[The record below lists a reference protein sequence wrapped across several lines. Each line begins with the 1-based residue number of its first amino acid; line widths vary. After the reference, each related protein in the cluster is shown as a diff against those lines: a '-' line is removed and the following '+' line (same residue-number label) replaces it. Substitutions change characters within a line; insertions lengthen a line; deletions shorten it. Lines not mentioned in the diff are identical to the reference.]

1 MPILTSSR
9 LFRSGGLALVAA
21 FALLSP
27 SAAPAAA
34 SADLLSS
41 RDAASFAR
49 LARSLGGSVGVA
61 VSPLGRGQQVESL
74 GSLRSAVA
82 WSTSK
87 VPVAMA
93 VIAAGRGRAQ
103 RENLVQAITASDN
116 AAAERLWSSLGGGRA
131 AARAADA
138 QLRAAGDANTHIES
152 RRLRAGFTPF
162 GQTTWTLAD
171 QARFT
176 AGMRC
181 TAPGRQVLDLMGQ
194 VVAGQR
200 WGLGA
205 AGVAAQ
211 FKGGWGPG
219 TLPGVNGGY
228 IDRQMGVVTVQ
239 GRPLA
244 VTLAALPASG
254 SHDTGARN
262 LTTLARWV
270 VGHVDVRGLS
280 TRARC

>member
-1 MPILTSSR
+1 MPMLVSSPLR
-9 LFRSGGLALVAA
+9 RSRGVALVAA
-21 FALLSP
+21 VAMAGVGASP
-27 SAAPAAA
+27 APA

-41 RDAASFAR
+41 RDAAAFAR
-49 LARSLGGSVGVA
+49 LARSIRGPVGVA
-61 VSPLGRGQQVESL
+61 VSPLGRGQRVETL

-93 VIAAGRGRAQ
+93 VVAAGRGRAQ
-103 RENLVQAITASDN
+103 RQNLVQAITASDN
-116 AAAERLWSSLGGGRA
+116 AAAERLWGSLGGGRA

-138 QLRAAGDANTHIES
+138 QLRAAGDRRTRMES

-162 GQTTWTLAD
+162 GQTTWALAD

-181 TAPGRQVLDLMGQ
+181 TAAGRQVLDLMGR
-194 VVAGQR
+194 VVGGQR

-211 FKGGWGPG
+211 LKGGWGPG
-219 TLPGVNGGY
+219 TTPGVNGGY
-228 IDRQMGVVTVQ
+228 IDRQMGVITVR
-239 GRPLA
+239 GKPLA
-244 VTLAALPASG
+244 VALASLPGSG
-254 SHDTGARN
+254 SHDAGARN
-262 LTTLARWV
+262 LTTLARWLV
-270 VGHVDVRGLS
+270 SHVDVRRLR
-280 TRARC
+280 TPARC